1 MRNPKHPKHP
11 KNLNKPPKLNKPQ
24 NPTKAVL
31 TIVFATMVFII
42 FFITM
47 LIIGSIIFVLNQ
59 VGIAEKFSSP
69 GILLPV
75 IGFGLASILIGTIV
89 ATILS
94 SIPLKPVNKL
104 IFGLNQLANGDYKT
118 RINLG
123 HNSIAEELSS
133 SFNSLAS
140 ELENTE
146 MLRSDFVNNFSHEF
160 KTPIVSIC
168 GFAKLLQ
175 KGTISKEQQEE
186 YLAIIV
192 DESTR
197 LSDMA
202 TNILNLTKVENQTI
216 LTDITYFNL
225 SEQIRNCIL
234 MLEKKWLEKGVTIDV
249 DFNEHNINANEE
261 LLKQVWINLIDNAVK
276 FSPKDGEINISIKE
290 TEDVVTVFV
299 KNNGPKL
306 SAEELRRIFD
316 KFYQGDTSHA
326 SEGTGI
332 GLSIAR
338 KITELH
344 KGTISVTSSKDETIF
359 SIELPKE

>member
-1 MRNPKHPKHP
+1 MNLKFPKHPKQLKHLKHPPHP
-11 KNLNKPPKLNKPQ
+11 KHPPKV
-24 NPTKAVL
+24 VL
-31 TIVFATMVFII
+31 TIVFATVVFII

-47 LIIGSIIFVLNQ
+47 LIIGSIIFLLNQ
-59 VGIAEKFSSP
+59 AGVAEKFNSA

-75 IGFGLASILIGTIV
+75 IGFGLASIFIGTIV
-89 ATILS
+89 ATIFS
-94 SIPLKPVNKL
+94 SIPLKPVNK
-104 IFGLNQLANGDYKT
+104 IISGLNQLASGNYKT
-118 RINLG
+118 RINIG
-123 HNSIAEELSS
+123 HVSIAEELSN

-175 KGTISKEQQEE
+175 KGTISKEQQKE
-186 YLAIIV
+186 YLSIIV

-202 TNILNLTKVENQTI
+202 TNILNLTKIENQMI

-225 SEQIRNCIL
+225 SEQVRNCIL
-234 MLEKKWLEKGVTIDV
+234 MLEKKWLEKGITLNV
-249 DFNEHNINANEE
+249 DFNEYNINANEE

-276 FSPKDGEINISIKE
+276 FSPKDGEINIAIKE
-290 TEDVVTVFV
+290 IEDVVTVLI

-306 SAEELRRIFD
+306 TKEELRRIFD

-332 GLSIAR
+332 GLSIAKR
-338 KITELH
+338 IIQLH
-344 KGTISVTSSKDETIF
+344 KGTISVTSSQEETIF
-359 SIELPKE
+359 SVELPNE

>member
-1 MRNPKHPKHP
+1 MRKLKQLKHPKHP
-11 KNLNKPPKLNKPQ
+11 P
-24 NPTKAVL
+24 KAVL
-31 TIVFATMVFII
+31 TIAFAIMVFII
-42 FFITM
+42 FSITM
-47 LIIGSIIFVLNQ
+47 LIIGSLLFLLNQ
-59 VGIAEKFSSP
+59 VGVSEKFNTAN
-69 GILLPV
+69 ILLPT
-75 IGFGLASILIGTIV
+75 IGFAIASILIGTIV
-89 ATILS
+89 ATIFS

-104 IFGLNQLANGDYKT
+104 ISGLNKLASGNYET
-118 RINLG
+118 RIDLG
-123 HNSIAEELSS
+123 HISIAEDLSK

-140 ELENTE
+140 ELEKTE

-168 GFAKLLQ
+168 GFSKLLQ
-175 KGTISKEQQEE
+175 KGDISREQKEE

-202 TNILNLTKVENQTI
+202 TNILNLTKVENQAV

-234 MLEKKWLEKGVTIDV
+234 MLEKKWSQKGITIAA
-249 DFNEHNINANEE
+249 DFNEYKVNANEE
-261 LLKQVWINLIDNAVK
+261 LLKQVWINLVDNAVK
-276 FSPKDGEINISIKE
+276 FSPEDGEIKISIKE
-290 TEDVVTVFV
+290 SEDVIMVRI
-299 KNNGPKL
+299 KNKGPKL
-306 SAEELRRIFD
+306 SADEIRRIFD

-338 KITELH
+338 RIIQLH
-344 KGTISVTSSKDETIF
+344 KGKILVASSQEETVFSVEV
-359 SIELPKE
+359 PK

>member
-1 MRNPKHPKHP
+1 MRKLKNLKHPEYPKHPP
-11 KNLNKPPKLNKPQ
+11 R
-24 NPTKAVL
+24 AVL

-42 FFITM
+42 LSITM
-47 LIIGSIIFVLNQ
+47 TIIGSAVFFFNQ
-59 VGIAEKFSSP
+59 AGVGKIYGLSNILVPTISF
-69 GILLPV
+69 GI
-75 IGFGLASILIGTIV
+75 ASILIGTIV
-89 ATILS
+89 ATIFS

-104 IFGLNQLANGDYKT
+104 ISGLNQLASGDYKT

-123 HNSIAEELSS
+123 HISVAEELSN
-133 SFNSLAS
+133 SFNALAS

-175 KGTISKEQQEE
+175 KGIVSEEQQKE

-197 LSDMA
+197 LADMA

-234 MLEKKWLEKGVTIDV
+234 MLEKKWIQKGVTIAV
-249 DFNEHNINANEE
+249 DFNEHNIHANEE

-276 FSPKDGEINISIKE
+276 FSPEDGEINILIKE
-290 TEDVVTVFV
+290 TKDVVTVLV
-299 KNNGPKL
+299 KNNGPEL
-306 SAEELRRIFD
+306 STEELRRIFD

-338 KITELH
+338 KIVQLH
-344 KGTISVTSSKDETIF
+344 KGKISVISSKEETVF
-359 SIELPKE
+359 SVELPIE